1 MSLLQMSFAGGILI
15 LAIIVIRALAI
26 NMLSKKTFNA
36 LWGIS
41 VVRLMVPF
49 SIPSAFSVYSLMG
62 SHAPGNDLQTIRVQV
77 LEKEYGE

>member
-15 LAIIVIRALAI
+15 LAVIVIRALAI

-41 VVRLMVPF
+41 VVRSGISNMP
-49 SIPSAFSVYSLMG
+49 
-62 SHAPGNDLQTIRVQV
+62 D
-77 LEKEYGE
+77 